1 MPSAFLLP
9 PASAT
14 YRRVN
19 KVKSKVMLNSLKRWH
34 PVIVGAFIVLVV
46 ACGFGDEESGTP
58 FFEED
63 APGRDRLIATASPLP
78 VIDSPGDL
86 PDGLEPIWET
96 FAIIAREYVER
107 EDIDPEEL
115 ARGAIR
121 GMLEALDD
129 PYTSYVTPQGFER
142 QLESFQGDFE
152 GIGAQIDNTPDGQRI
167 IVVAPIPDT
176 PAERAGIKSGDIILA
191 VDGDDTS
198 GWSVI
203 DAVNR
208 IRGEGGTP
216 VDLTI
221 QRLGESDTIIVTII
235 RGTIPTA
242 SVFRRDLHD
251 GDGNPEDP
259 PYTIIR
265 ITQFTER
272 TPEELRAVI
281 EDAKEVKSEGI
292 ILDVRSNPGGLL
304 ESTVDVAAE
313 FLDDGLVTY
322 EINGRGVRRD
332 WPADPGGSALDI
344 PLVVLVDGFSAS
356 GSEVLAAALQDRD
369 RAAIIGT
376 QTFGKGSV
384 NILRD
389 LKEDDG
395 GIYLTIGR
403 WYTPNGGLIEGDG
416 VVPDVTIE
424 LPFDAEVDLQLE
436 AAIEQLNFQLSI
448 VQVG

>member
-1 MPSAFLLP
+1 M
-9 PASAT
+9 
-14 YRRVN
+14 
-19 KVKSKVMLNSLKRWH
+19 
-34 PVIVGAFIVLVV
+34 
-46 ACGFGDEESGTP
+46 
-58 FFEED
+58 
-63 APGRDRLIATASPLP
+63 
-78 VIDSPGDL
+78 
-86 PDGLEPIWET
+86 
-96 FAIIAREYVER
+96 
-107 EDIDPEEL
+107 
-115 ARGAIR
+115 
-121 GMLEALDD
+121 
-129 PYTSYVTPQGFER
+129 
-142 QLESFQGDFE
+142 
-152 GIGAQIDNTPDGQRI
+152 
-167 IVVAPIPDT
+167 
-176 PAERAGIKSGDIILA
+176 
-191 VDGDDTS
+191 
-198 GWSVI
+198 
-203 DAVNR
+203 
-208 IRGEGGTP
+208 
-216 VDLTI
+216 
-221 QRLGESDTIIVTII
+221 
-235 RGTIPTA
+235 
-242 SVFRRDLHD
+242 
-251 GDGNPEDP
+251 
-259 PYTIIR
+259 
-265 ITQFTER
+265 
-272 TPEELRAVI
+272 
-281 EDAKEVKSEGI
+281 KSEGI

-369 RAAIIGT
+369 RAVIIGT

-424 LPFDAEVDLQLE
+424 PPFDAAVDLQLE

>member
-1 MPSAFLLP
+1 MF
-9 PASAT
+9 
-14 YRRVN
+14 
-19 KVKSKVMLNSLKRWH
+19 
-34 PVIVGAFIVLVV
+34 IGAIMVFVV
-46 ACGFGDEESGTP
+46 ACGGGGDDNAATAVVDDEL
-58 FFEED
+58 
-63 APGRDRLIATASPLP
+63 PGRDRLIASATPLP
-78 VIDSPGDL
+78 VIDSPKDI
-86 PDGLEPIWET
+86 PEGLEPVWET
-96 FAIIAREYVER
+96 FAAIAREYVER
-107 EDIDPEEL
+107 ENIDPEAL

-121 GMLEALDD
+121 GMLDALDD
-129 PYTSYVTPQGFER
+129 PYTAYVTPTGFER

-176 PAERAGIKSGDIILA
+176 PAERAGIKSGDIIIA
-191 VDGDDTS
+191 VDGEDTE

-208 IRGEGGTP
+208 IRGKGGTP

-221 QRLGESDTIIVTII
+221 QRLGELDPIVVTIV

-251 GDGNPEDP
+251 GDDNPADP
-259 PYTIIR
+259 PYSVIR

-272 TPEELRAVI
+272 TPEELRDVI
-281 EDAKEVKSEGI
+281 EDVKEAGSEGI

-304 ESTVDVAAE
+304 DSTVDVAAE
-313 FLDDGLVTY
+313 FLSGGLVTY

-332 WPADPGGSALDI
+332 WPAHTKGTALDI
-344 PLVVLVDGFSAS
+344 PLVVLVDQFSAS
-356 GSEVLAAALQDRD
+356 GSEVLAAALQDRG
-369 RAAIIGT
+369 RAAIIGE

-384 NILRD
+384 NILRE
-389 LKEDDG
+389 LREDEG

-416 VVPDVTIE
+416 VIPDVTVE
-424 LPFDAEVDLQLE
+424 LPFDAEVDLQLD

-448 VQVG
+448 VQAS

>member
-1 MPSAFLLP
+1 
-9 PASAT
+9 
-14 YRRVN
+14 
-19 KVKSKVMLNSLKRWH
+19 MLKSLKRWS
-34 PVIVGAFIVLVV
+34 PFVVGALIVLAV
-46 ACGFGDEESGTP
+46 ACGGDDEAGTP

-63 APGRDRLIATASPLP
+63 LPGRDRLIATASPLL
-78 VIDSPGDL
+78 VLDSPSDI
-86 PDGLEPIWET
+86 PEGLEPVWET
-96 FAIIAREYVER
+96 FAMIAREYVER
-107 EDIDPEEL
+107 EDIDPEIL

-121 GMLEALDD
+121 GLLDALDD
-129 PYTSYVTPQGFER
+129 PYTSYVTPTGFER

-176 PAERAGIKSGDIILA
+176 PAERAGIKSGDIIIA
-191 VDGDDTS
+191 VDGEDTE

-216 VDLTI
+216 VVLTI
-221 QRLGESDTIIVTII
+221 QRLGELDPIEVTII

-259 PYTIIR
+259 PYSIIR

-272 TPEELRAVI
+272 TSEELRAVI
-281 EDAKEVKSEGI
+281 EDIKEVGSDAI

-313 FLDDGLVTY
+313 FLDGGMVTY

-332 WPADPGGSALDI
+332 WAADPGGSALDI
-344 PLVVLVDGFSAS
+344 PLVVLVDAFSAS
-356 GSEVLAAALQDRD
+356 GSEVLAAALQDRG

-384 NILRD
+384 NILRA
-389 LKEDDG
+389 LQEDEG
-395 GIYLTIGR
+395 GVYLTIGR
-403 WYTPNGGLIEGDG
+403 WYTPNGGLIEGEG
-416 VVPDVTIE
+416 VIPDVTIE
-424 LPFDAEVDLQLE
+424 LPFDSEVDLQLE